1 MSQKR
6 HMVDQIIAK
15 LRRADMLLGKDTK
28 VSELCK
34 QLEVATGI
42 FGEKNSWDGIYKV
55 GGCQWGKG
63 APVATWFRPSPA
75 CRHGESIR
83 VPIAFTIL
91 QRAVPDR
98 VNGQASRQ
106 SA

>member
-15 LRRADMLLGKDTK
+15 LCRADMLLGKGTK

-63 APVATWFRPSPA
+63 APWAPRSDHPPCVDEQQYLCHHPA
-75 CRHGESIR
+75 SLH
-83 VPIAFTIL
+83 
-91 QRAVPDR
+91 Q
-98 VNGQASRQ
+98 
-106 SA
+106 